1 MKVKLFIRKSSLVYL
16 LIFISWLESCAST
29 NKNGTLQKSPVNA
42 QSSYSEASER
52 ENQNEGTQNER
63 QYNPKLQKIAE
74 RNSAS
79 YLSRSFKDMFTLGA
93 KAVYYDYDTT
103 TVFVKNISGN
113 LKNTTM
119 DVVINPKT
127 ETSGIA
133 GYYAPG
139 AYYYFLMPES
149 TRKFFFEAISS
160 YLLDFD
166 NKLLRRKANGTY
178 KKYGRSEVEIEWG
191 TVKSKTGY
199 KAKGK
204 AYFGYEFD
212 KRSPYFVITLFSRAN
227 ENVHES
233 RNLEEEKTSSAS
245 LKYYF
250 TRAQLKALSEAMSP
264 EIISSIMAEYNAYL
278 YNSPQLDSYDDA
290 EGEYTEAK

>member
-1 MKVKLFIRKSSLVYL
+1 MKLKLFIRKSSVVYL
-16 LIFISWLESCAST
+16 SIFISCLASCAST
-29 NKNGTLQKSPVNA
+29 NKTGTNQKPSVNA
-42 QSSYSEASER
+42 QSSYSETSDEENKDMSSE
-52 ENQNEGTQNER
+52 NER

-103 TVFVKNISGN
+103 TVFVKNIGGN
-113 LKNTTM
+113 LKSTTM

-127 ETSGIA
+127 EVSGIA

-149 TRKFFFEAISS
+149 TREFFDEAISA
-160 YLLDFD
+160 YLSDFD
-166 NKLLRRKANGTY
+166 NKLLRRKGSGTY

-191 TVKSKTGY
+191 TVKSKTSY

-212 KRSPYFVITLFSRAN
+212 KQSPYFVITLFSRAN

-264 EIISSIMAEYNAYL
+264 KIISAIMAEYNAYL
-278 YNSPQLDSYDDA
+278 YNAPQLDSYDDA
-290 EGEYTEAK
+290 EGEYTEAE